1 MLSMEKVFHEWDA
14 IQMPNGNGAAILTD
28 RDIHHTSL
36 VTSLMCAIAKEP

>member
-14 IQMPNGNGAAILTD
+14 IQMPNGAAILTD
-28 RDIHHTSL
+28 RDVHDKSL